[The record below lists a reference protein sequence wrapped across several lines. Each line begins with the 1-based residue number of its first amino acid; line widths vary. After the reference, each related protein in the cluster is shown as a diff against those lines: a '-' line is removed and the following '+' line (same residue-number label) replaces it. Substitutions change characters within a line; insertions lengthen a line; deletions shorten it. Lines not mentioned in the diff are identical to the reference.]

1 MRLRKI
7 LTITAVTL
15 VVFIGA
21 LAAIPF
27 LFKDKIIAAV
37 KTAANENLTATLDF
51 RDVNISVFR
60 HFPKLSVGLEG
71 LEITKGPGPFE
82 GVKLVK
88 CERLDVTVD
97 LFSAVSGENISINGL
112 YFNKPEIK
120 VYALSN
126 GDANYDIT
134 KPAPET
140 TPAET
145 SSGAI
150 KLEYYEITDGKIFYD
165 DRSLEMVA
173 ELEGVQHSGSGNFAG
188 DLYDFVMETNAD
200 KLSVNY
206 GGVQYLSNAKAYWKA
221 TLDMDMKNM
230 KFTFRENEMKV
241 NDLDMSLDGFVQMPD
256 NTEDII
262 MDLTFGTPANT
273 FKSLLSIVPGAY
285 TKDFNGV
292 QANGTIKFE
301 GFAKGIYNETTYPA
315 FKLHFLVGNAD
326 FKYPGLPLGVS
337 DINVDAT
344 INSPTSSMNDMTVNI
359 PKFGLKI
366 GSNPI
371 EGYFN
376 LKTPESD
383 PTVDTRVSGVLNLG
397 ELSKA
402 FPMEGVQELSG
413 IIRSNMTIRA
423 AMSQVD
429 AGQYDQVDMSGEF
442 GMSGIT
448 YRASDMPVVKINN
461 LATSLTPQRLNI
473 QDFDAILGK
482 SDLKASGSIDN
493 LLAYFS
499 TTKTMKGTMNF
510 SSGYFDANE
519 WMEEETAGE
528 VVPADVPP
536 AAEEAVFD
544 RWDFVMDGKIGKLK
558 YDVYDIANLS
568 AAGHFT
574 PNKMD
579 ISGFG
584 LTMNGN
590 SDLSGSGEI
599 LNAWNYLFDNQTV
612 KGVINLKSSYFD
624 LDPFMAE
631 DPAAAAVQTSTPQ
644 VEEIIPVPENMDMT
658 INANMAKVKYTD
670 YFLNN
675 LNGQIIVKDRVAK
688 LQDCTASI
696 MGGQIG
702 LTGEYNTAD
711 LSKPSFN
718 MDFALQNMGFR
729 DAFQSF
735 ATVKALAPAMQL
747 MEGKFNT
754 TLSMSGLLGKD
765 MMPDFTTLSAAGF
778 LETLAAGLNNF
789 KPLAAVGE
797 KLGLDYLQKVEIRDT
812 RNWFEIREGNVLIKP
827 FNTRVRDVAMQIGGT
842 YGLSKDMNFT
852 IVTKTPR
859 SALQKSTAGA
869 AVNSGLSFLSGE
881 ASKLGINIAQ
891 GEFIN
896 VQFDLTGS
904 IADPK
909 VAMKMLPS
917 DGQNTISEQATSIVS
932 SVAEKTKDTLT
943 TLASQELDKAK
954 EKAKTAADKAA
965 DSLRNLANKKV
976 QEVTDQAKDKL
987 GKEVGDRLGKEA
999 EKVLG
1004 DQGQKKIDE
1013 VKDKLDKWDPFKKK
1027 KKDN

>member
-37 KTAANENLTATLDF
+37 KTAANESLTAALDF

-71 LEITKGPGPFE
+71 LEITNGPGPFE

-97 LFSAVSGENISINGL
+97 LFSAVSGDNISINGL

-188 DLYDFVMETNAD
+188 DLYDFVMETDAA
-200 KLSVNY
+200 KLSLNY
-206 GGVQYLSNAKAYWKA
+206 GSVQYLSEAHAYWKA
-221 TLDMDMKNM
+221 TLGMDMKNM

-262 MDLTFGTPANT
+262 MDLKFGTPANT

-301 GFAKGIYNETTYPA
+301 GFAKGVYNETTYPA

-337 DINVDAT
+337 DINVNAT

-954 EKAKTAADKAA
+954 EKAKAAADKAA